1 MELLEK
7 KAAEWQGNNPL
18 QGKVAL
24 VTGGSRGIGAEIA
37 KELALHG
44 ATVVITYVANEERAQ
59 QVVSDISQ
67 FNPNISAIQ
76 GNVTKTEDIFRV
88 YEQILEDHGTID
100 ILINNAGI
108 TRDSR
113 FVNMTE
119 EAWNEVIATNMNS
132 LFYMTKHILPKMIEQ
147 NYGRIINISSIIGQA
162 GGFGQTNYAAAKAGM
177 IGFTKSLALETARN
191 NITVNAVCPG
201 YTFTDMVAEVPEK
214 VQEKITAK
222 IPKGRFGTPAEVA
235 KAVRFLAV
243 DGDYITGQ
251 CINVNGGMYM

>member
-1 MELLEK
+1 MALLEREIDALNK
-7 KAAEWQGNNPL
+7 PL

-44 ATVVITYVANEERAQ
+44 ATVVITYISNAERAQ
-59 QVVSDISQ
+59 QVVKEIYAY
-67 FNPNISAIQ
+67 NPNISAIQ
-76 GNVTKTEDIFRV
+76 ADVSSKEDNIHLCN
-88 YEQILEDHGTID
+88 QIMESHGTID

-113 FVNMTE
+113 FMNMSE
-119 EAWNEVIATNMNS
+119 EAWNEVISTNMNS
-132 LFYMTKHILPKMIEQ
+132 LYYMTKQVLPKMIEQ
-147 NYGRIINISSIIGQA
+147 DYGRIINISSIIGQT

-191 NITVNAVCPG
+191 NITINCVCPG

-214 VQEKITAK
+214 VQEKIIAK
-222 IPKGRFGTPAEVA
+222 IPKGRFGTPREIA

-251 CINVNGGMYM
+251 CIHVNGGMYM

>member
-1 MELLEK
+1 MELLERK
-7 KAAEWQGNNPL
+7 IDAINKPL

-37 KELALHG
+37 KEMALQG
-44 ATVVITYVANEERAQ
+44 ATVVITYLSNAERAQ
-59 QVVSDISQ
+59 RVVKEIYEY
-67 FNPNISAIQ
+67 NPNISAIQ
-76 GNVTKTEDIFRV
+76 GDVASKEDNEHLFK
-88 YEQILEDHGTID
+88 QILESHGTID

-113 FVNMTE
+113 FLNMSE
-119 EAWNEVIATNMNS
+119 EAWNEVISTNMNS
-132 LFYMTKHILPKMIEQ
+132 LFYLTKQVLPLMVEQ
-147 NYGRIINISSIIGQA
+147 NYGRIINISSIIGQS

-214 VQEKITAK
+214 VQEKIIAK
-222 IPKGRFGTPAEVA
+222 IPKGRFGNPSEIA

>member
-1 MELLEK
+1 MELLK
-7 KAAEWQGNNPL
+7 KKIEVLNKPL

-37 KELALHG
+37 KELAVQG
-44 ATVVITYVANEERAQ
+44 ATVVITYISNAERAQ
-59 QVVSDISQ
+59 QVVNEIREY
-67 FNPNISAIQ
+67 NPNISAIQ
-76 GNVTKTEDIFRV
+76 GDVTSKEDNLQLV
-88 YEQILEDHGTID
+88 NQIMEAHGPID
-100 ILINNAGI
+100 ILVNNAGI

-113 FVNMTE
+113 FTKMTE

-132 LFYMTKHILPKMIEQ
+132 LYYLTKQVLPQMIEQ
-147 NYGRIINISSIIGQA
+147 NFGRIINISSIIGQS

-222 IPKGRFGTPAEVA
+222 IPIGRFGTPVEIA

>member
-1 MELLEK
+1 MALLEK
-7 KAAEWQGNNPL
+7 KLAELNKPL

-44 ATVVITYVANEERAQ
+44 ATIVVNYVSNAERAE
-59 QVVSDISQ
+59 QVVHEIYEYNQ
-67 FNPNISAIQ
+67 NVSAIQ
-76 GNVTKTEDIFRV
+76 GDVSKTEDIARLCD
-88 YEQILEDHGTID
+88 EILEAHGTID

-113 FVNMTE
+113 FLNMTE
-119 EAWNEVIATNMNS
+119 EAWNAVISTNMNS
-132 LFYMTKHILPKMIEQ
+132 LFHLTKRVLPHMVEQ
-147 NYGRIINISSIIGQA
+147 DFGRIINISSIIGQA

-214 VQEKITAK
+214 VQEKITSK
-222 IPKGRFGTPAEVA
+222 IPKGRFGKPAEIA

-243 DGDYITGQ
+243 DGEYITGQ

>member
-1 MELLEK
+1 MALLEK
-7 KAAEWQGNNPL
+7 KLAELNKPL

-44 ATVVITYVANEERAQ
+44 ATIVINYMSNAERAE
-59 QVVSDISQ
+59 QVAREINEY
-67 FNPNISAIQ
+67 NPNVSAIQ
-76 GNVTKTEDIFRV
+76 GDVSKTEDIARLCD
-88 YEQILEDHGTID
+88 QILEAHGTID

-113 FVNMTE
+113 FLNMTE
-119 EAWNEVIATNMNS
+119 EAWNEVISTNMNS
-132 LFYMTKHILPKMIEQ
+132 LFHLTKRVLPHMIEQ
-147 NYGRIINISSIIGQA
+147 NYGRIINISSIIGQS

-222 IPKGRFGTPAEVA
+222 IPKGRFGTPAEIA

-243 DGDYITGQ
+243 DGEYITGQ

>member
-7 KAAEWQGNNPL
+7 KMVDTHKPL

-37 KELALHG
+37 KELASQG
-44 ATVVITYVANEERAQ
+44 ATVVINYVSNAERAE
-59 QVVSDISQ
+59 QVVREIYEY
-67 FNPNISAIQ
+67 NPNVSAIQ
-76 GNVTKTEDIFRV
+76 GDVTRCEDVFRICDHV
-88 YEQILEDHGTID
+88 LDAHGTID

-108 TRDSR
+108 TRDNR
-113 FVNMTE
+113 FLNMSE
-119 EAWNEVIATNMNS
+119 EDWNDVISTNMNS
-132 LFYMTKHILPKMIEQ
+132 LFNMTKQILPKMVEQ
-147 NYGRIINISSIIGQA
+147 NYGRIINISSIIGQS
-162 GGFGQTNYAAAKAGM
+162 GGFGQTNYSAAKAGM
-177 IGFTKSLALETARN
+177 IGFTKSLALETARY

-201 YTFTDMVAEVPEK
+201 YTFTDMVAAVPEK

-222 IPKGRFGTPAEVA
+222 IPKGRFGTPTEIA
-235 KAVRFLAV
+235 KAVRFLAA

>member
-1 MELLEK
+1 MALLEK
-7 KAAEWQGNNPL
+7 KLAEMNKPL

-37 KELALHG
+37 KELALQG
-44 ATVVITYVANEERAQ
+44 ATIVINYVSNVERAE
-59 QVVSDISQ
+59 QVVSEIFAYNQ
-67 FNPNISAIQ
+67 NISAIQ
-76 GNVTKTEDIFRV
+76 GDVSKSEDIAHLCN
-88 YEQILEDHGTID
+88 QILEAHGTID

-108 TRDSR
+108 TRDAR
-113 FVNMTE
+113 FLNMTE
-119 EAWNEVIATNMNS
+119 EAWNEVISTNMNS
-132 LFYMTKHILPKMIEQ
+132 LFHLTKHVLPHMVEQ
-147 NYGRIINISSIIGQA
+147 NFGRIINISSIIGQS
-162 GGFGQTNYAAAKAGM
+162 GGFGQTNYSAAKAGM

-222 IPKGRFGTPAEVA
+222 IPKGRFGTPTEIA

-243 DGDYITGQ
+243 DGEYITGQ

>member
-1 MELLEK
+1 MALLERK
-7 KAAEWQGNNPL
+7 LMDLHKPL

-37 KELALHG
+37 RELALQG
-44 ATVVITYVANEERAQ
+44 ATVTITFVSNAERAE
-59 QVVSDISQ
+59 QVAREIRE

-76 GNVTKTEDIFRV
+76 GDVTKPEDILRMCH
-88 YEQILEDHGTID
+88 QTLEAHGTID
-100 ILINNAGI
+100 ILVNNAGI
-108 TRDSR
+108 TRDAR
-113 FVNMTE
+113 FTNMSD
-119 EAWNEVIATNMNS
+119 EAWNEVISTNMNS
-132 LFYMTKHILPKMIEQ
+132 LYYMTKQVLPRMIEQ
-147 NYGRIINISSIIGQA
+147 DYGRIINISSIIGQS
-162 GGFGQTNYAAAKAGM
+162 GGFGQTNYSAAKAGM

-222 IPKGRFGTPAEVA
+222 IPKGRFGTPAEIA